1 MGGASISPVFIG
13 PDTEGGD
20 EEDEGGRRK
29 THKSGFK
36 HGQNVYDANGWR
48 LKGTKVSTSFHNKT
62 SQQKVFHVGQN
73 KDGVLKDNVKV
84 SLLTPASNFVRPAA
98 YLK

>member
-20 EEDEGGRRK
+20 EEGRRK
-29 THKSGFK
+29 THKKSGFK
-36 HGQNVYDANGWR
+36 HGRNVYDANGWC

-98 YLK
+98 YFK